1 MSPPLIFRAR
11 DADRTF
17 EMCGIYG
24 IAGALG
30 DGDNRVV
37 QAMDSRLRHRGP
49 DDTGARLSPLGILGM
64 RRLSI
69 IDLDGGHQPI
79 SDESGTVWVTLN
91 GEIYNYREIRERLE
105 RAGHRFSTASDT
117 EVLAHAYEEYG
128 DDLVQELRGMFAFA
142 VFDEKRR
149 RVLFARDR
157 LGKKPLY
164 YAQRGGRLIYASELK
179 ALLAAPDISR
189 EIDPRALWHFLTFKN
204 VPSPLSIFRD
214 VRQLSPGHIA
224 VFDCRTGELRTRRY
238 WRPQVVGN
246 STLSEDEA
254 AQELLNLLREAVAL
268 RVDAADVPVGAY
280 LSGGVDSSL
289 IVALMAERTSR
300 PIKTFAL
307 GYSTKVAHKNDLQF
321 AREMASL
328 FGSEHT
334 ELELS
339 VDDVAGALPDVVRC
353 FDEPFAGTITSY
365 WLSKLIGANVKVA
378 LSGDGADE
386 LFGSYADHRMAAA
399 VDAARS
405 GQMPEGSE
413 FFAERRT
420 LVTDCAGES
429 DASWRT
435 RFSAFTDSEKRA
447 LLGPELNAFE
457 SSADLLA
464 PLYAESCGPDAV
476 ARTLEVDCRTL
487 LPDQILTYVDRLAMS
502 HSLEV
507 RVPFLDHS
515 VVEFVGTLPSSM
527 KVTASH
533 TKRLLKHAASAYLPR
548 SVIDRPKEG
557 FVLPADAWLNS
568 AFNPLLCEVFSPAWM
583 RHGYFAREGVDSL
596 VSAHTAGTAD
606 NTYKIWTLVMFQL
619 WYHQYIEG
627 AAYACVE
634 PLHTEVA

>member
-1 MSPPLIFRAR
+1 
-11 DADRTF
+11 
-17 EMCGIYG
+17 MCGIYG
-24 IAGALG
+24 IAGVLS
-30 DGDNRVV
+30 DGDDRVV
-37 QAMDSRLRHRGP
+37 EAMDARLCHRGP
-49 DDTGARLSPLGILGM
+49 DDTGVRLSPLGILGM

-69 IDLDGGHQPI
+69 IDLEGGHQPI
-79 SDESGTVWVTLN
+79 SDESGTIWVTLN

-105 RAGHRFSTASDT
+105 GAGHRFTSDSDT
-117 EVLAHAYEEYG
+117 EILAHAYEEYG

-142 VFDEKRR
+142 LFDEKRR

-164 YAQRGGRLIYASELK
+164 YAQRNGRLIYASELK
-179 ALLAAPDISR
+179 ALLAAPDIAR

-204 VPSPLSIFRD
+204 VPAPLSIFRG
-214 VRQLSPGHIA
+214 VHQLRAGHIA
-224 VFDCRTGELRTRRY
+224 IYDYCTAELRTRCY
-238 WRPQVVGN
+238 WRPQVIADSN
-246 STLSEDEA
+246 LSEKEA
-254 AQELLNLLREAVAL
+254 AQELLSRLREAVAL
-268 RVDAADVPVGAY
+268 RMDAADVPVGAY

-307 GYSTKVAHKNDLQF
+307 GYSTKVAHKNDVQF
-321 AREMASL
+321 AREMASR
-328 FGSEHT
+328 FGTEHIA
-334 ELELS
+334 LEVS
-339 VDDVAGALPDVVRC
+339 VDDVARALPDVVRC

-365 WLSKLIGANVKVA
+365 WLSELIGKNVKVA

-399 VDAARS
+399 VDAVRS
-405 GQMPEGSE
+405 EQVVEQGAY
-413 FFAERRT
+413 FAERRT
-420 LVTDCAGES
+420 FVEACAAQS
-429 DASWRT
+429 DAAWRT
-435 RFSAFTDSEKRA
+435 RFCAFTDEEKRA
-447 LLGPELNAFE
+447 LLAPGLNVLE

-464 PLYAESCGPDAV
+464 PLYDESPGPDAV

-487 LPDQILTYVDRLAMS
+487 LADQILTYVDRLAMA

-507 RVPFLDHS
+507 RVPFLDHP

-527 KVTASH
+527 KVTTRQ
-533 TKRLLKHAASAYLPR
+533 TKRLLKQAASAYLPP

-568 AFNPLLCEVFSPAWM
+568 AFNPLLREVFSPAWM
-583 RHGYFAREGVDSL
+583 QHGYFSTKAVDGL
-596 VSAHTAGTAD
+596 VAEHAAGRAD

-619 WYHQYIEG
+619 WHQQYIDG